1 MQEYWLQLNF
11 HFGNAYKFVRVSHI
25 IICWQALMTLMKAEE
40 LDSNT
45 QMIRVDNRYVNRALI
60 NKFINDAE
68 MEAKRGCL
76 DMYL

>member
-1 MQEYWLQLNF
+1 
-11 HFGNAYKFVRVSHI
+11 
-25 IICWQALMTLMKAEE
+25 MTLMKAEE

-45 QMIRVDNRYVNRALI
+45 QMIRVDNRYVNRTLI
-60 NKFINDAE
+60 NEFINDAE

>member
-1 MQEYWLQLNF
+1 
-11 HFGNAYKFVRVSHI
+11 
-25 IICWQALMTLMKAEE
+25 MTLMKAEE